1 MSSPWSLVH
10 LERCESTFMPARK
23 LAPWTAVYCTEQ
35 SHGRGRFNRAWFG
48 AKGGLWVCYNVPIN
62 DSKDLHWGILP
73 LIAGAALIES
83 LQEYKIKGLRLRWPN
98 DLMVGRMKL
107 GGILVERPS
116 KSMASIGIGL
126 NMFNSMDELQGKTSD
141 RPTRLSEHITK
152 CPSVEVM
159 CMKLA
164 DTITKRYEE
173 FVTNGASSV
182 IKNLKKAWSGY
193 RPVVAI
199 TDNERFYGIFQG
211 VAHDGSPILKRADGS
226 LITVPGIEI
235 TRLQELD

>member
-10 LERCESTFMPARK
+10 VKQCESTFIPARK

-48 AKGGLWVCYNVPIN
+48 AKGGLWVCYNIPLD
-62 DSKDLHWGILP
+62 DSKNLHWGILP
-73 LIAGAALIES
+73 LIAGAALIDS
-83 LQEYKIKGLRLRWPN
+83 LQDFKIDGLRLRWPN

-126 NMFNSMDELQGKTSD
+126 NMFNSMELLEGKTSD
-141 RPTRLSEHITK
+141 RPTRLSDHVRK

-159 CMKLA
+159 CRKLGDA
-164 DTITKRYEE
+164 ITDHYEA
-173 FVTNGASSV
+173 FLDKGPKHV
-182 IKNLKKAWSGY
+182 IKNLEKAWNGH

-199 TDNERFYGIFQG
+199 TDQERFCGIFKG
-211 VAHDGSPILKRADGS
+211 VAHDGSPILEHADGHTT
-226 LITVPGIEI
+226 TVPGIQI
-235 TRLQELD
+235 NRLQELD

>member
-1 MSSPWSLVH
+1 
-10 LERCESTFMPARK
+10 MPARK

-35 SHGRGRFNRAWFG
+35 SHGRGRFNRTWFG
-48 AKGGLWVCYNVPIN
+48 EKGGLWVCYNVPID
-62 DSKDLHWGILP
+62 DSKKLHWGILP

-83 LQEYKIKGLRLRWPN
+83 LQEYKIQGLRLRWPN

-116 KSMASIGIGL
+116 KAMASIGIGL
-126 NMFNSMDELQGKTSD
+126 NMLNNMETLTGKTID
-141 RPTRLSEHITK
+141 RPTRLSDHVKK
-152 CPSVEVM
+152 CPSIEVM

-164 DTITKRYEE
+164 DAISNQYEN
-173 FVTNGASSV
+173 FVSKGAESV
-182 IKNLKKAWSGY
+182 IENLEQAWSGH

-199 TDNERFYGIFQG
+199 TDKKRFCGIFKG
-211 VAHDGSPILKRADGS
+211 VEHDGSPVLQRADGS

-235 TRLQELD
+235 NRLQELD